1 MCMHLLQCNCARAA
15 CRQHTHTCACIC
27 CSVTVCAQQMG
38 MHATHTHT
46 HSSAGGPVPPQIIH
60 VRAQQMGMQAIHTAN
75 NNALTRQ
82 MGMHA
87 IAVLTALI
95 STLMCTHVVKCNCA
109 GDGQACTCM
118 CGHSLQCNCARATD
132 EHAGNTHNH
141 QDRHH
146 NEGAKPPVTIAVL
159 TALTATHMHVRA
171 CGAMQLRGRWVC
183 MQ

>member
-15 CRQHTHTCACIC
+15 CRQHTHMCMHLLQCNCVRATDGHACN
-27 CSVTVCAQQMG
+27 
-38 MHATHTHT
+38 THT

-60 VRAQQMGMQAIHTAN
+60 VRAQQMGMQAIHTLN

-95 STLMCTHVVKCNCA
+95 STLLCTHVVQCNCA

-118 CGHSLQCNCARATD
+118 CGHLLQCHCARATD

-141 QDRHH
+141 QGRHH

>member
-87 IAVLTALI
+87 IAVLTALT
-95 STLMCTHVVKCNCA
+95 STIMCTHAPQILVISSGTN
-109 GDGQACTCM
+109 
-118 CGHSLQCNCARATD
+118 ARGSFHQ
-132 EHAGNTHNH
+132 HALLSH
-141 QDRHH
+141 
-146 NEGAKPPVTIAVL
+146 
-159 TALTATHMHVRA
+159 
-171 CGAMQLRGRWVC
+171 QLRNAGHVTSTAVVTAVHC
-183 MQ
+183 